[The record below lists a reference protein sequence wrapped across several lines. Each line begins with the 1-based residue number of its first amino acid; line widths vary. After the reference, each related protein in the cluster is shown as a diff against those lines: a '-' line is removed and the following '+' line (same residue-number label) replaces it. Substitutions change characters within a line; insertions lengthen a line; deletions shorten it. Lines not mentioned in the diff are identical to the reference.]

1 MVIEIILGMGVAAF
15 VVYAAFSIGYLVSMK
30 RASERVG
37 KFLTNVEGNV
47 NTALSEISGTLEN
60 LRKISGDVSAVTED
74 VRHIAHS
81 MVSLEKGVRDL
92 YGYLKESLGAAA
104 EAHIAGLRAGI
115 ATGVVTL
122 VKNLQEKKE

>member
-1 MVIEIILGMGVAAF
+1 MIEIILGIGVAAF
-15 VVYAAFSIGYLVSMK
+15 VIYAAFSISYLVSMK
-30 RASERVG
+30 RASERAG

-47 NTALSEISGTLEN
+47 NAALSEIRGTLEHI
-60 LRKISGDVSAVTED
+60 RKITSDVSAVTDE
-74 VRHIAHS
+74 VRHMAHT